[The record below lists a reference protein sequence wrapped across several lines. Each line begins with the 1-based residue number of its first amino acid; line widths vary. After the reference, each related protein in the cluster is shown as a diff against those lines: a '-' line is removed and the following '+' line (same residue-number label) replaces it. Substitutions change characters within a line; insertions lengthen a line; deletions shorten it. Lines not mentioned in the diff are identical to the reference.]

1 MLWARLV
8 LSLASVFS
16 VQAWTVP
23 NSENS
28 ISVSSTSPFS
38 LVVSSGKNTL
48 VNNSAILAGNTNV
61 STSPVSASASG
72 TISNNGGQIITTKL
86 NSTIFKVEVN
96 TSSPFVGSSFSTS
109 IGASFYGVWEYPW
122 SQRLDNTNVS
132 FELIGVG
139 NEDGVNWDNARAPF
153 FFTTAGYGVYTDTQ
167 EIGSYDFTVPGQVQY
182 IFNSSSLV
190 YYIILPETPGNFK
203 SIISQYTALSAHI
216 ELPADTGYGPTFWS
230 DNFEQ
235 DFHAG
240 VHNAQENYYDVVNH
254 LYFNQIHATSMFADR
269 PYGTGNSSFG
279 NFDFDPVY
287 YPTPKEFIANLSA
300 YGFDFQV
307 WVANRAF
314 LDTELYNVSQANGW
328 LFPGI
333 DPVQF
338 LGPALNLSIPAAYD
352 YFKERLGYFPSV
364 GVKGYKIDRGEEG
377 EMPDHEQNI
386 QQPLFEQLCY
396 ESMTEKW
403 GPSHFYNFARSAV
416 DRSRARTWIWN
427 GDSHSNFS
435 GLAYS
440 VASGIRAGLVG
451 FPVWSSDT
459 GGYVRGPNDP
469 TEELW
474 ARWMWFSTF
483 SPVYELMLGTN
494 HTPWYPPYTSNLVS
508 VLKDTANLH
517 HALLPYIKSYT
528 YQASQN
534 GLPIIRALF
543 LEHPE
548 DKHAYGITDQ
558 YFFGEQ
564 FFVAPIVNAG
574 GSRSVYFPGDKR
586 TKYLEYFNKTSI
598 YVGGSTVSVSL
609 PVSSV
614 PVYVTEGAIIPSGDI
629 LQANNKWTD
638 DWKPHIDIEVFP
650 SFDVP
655 QSSFLYYNGDT
666 GKSVELVM
674 TSNKKTGTVKVTYGS
689 LGANGTLVL
698 YTKGGQQNRTL
709 SATGGEAVFHDVRS
723 AFEH

>member
-1 MLWARLV
+1 MWAILAT
-8 LSLASVFS
+8 SLALLAPAK
-16 VQAWTVP
+16 AWTLP
-23 NSENS
+23 KFENT
-28 ISVSSTSPFS
+28 ISVSSTSPYS
-38 LVVSSGKNTL
+38 LSVSSGKEVL
-48 VNNSAILAGNTNV
+48 VRNSAILTGNNNYTAP
-61 STSPVSASASG
+61 SVSASESG
-72 TISNNGGQIITTKL
+72 SIVNHGGRISTSKL
-86 NSTIFKVEVN
+86 SHTVFKVEVN
-96 TSSPFVGSSFSTS
+96 TTNRYVGARFSTEND
-109 IGASFYGVWEYPW
+109 ASFYGVWEYPW
-122 SQRLDNTNVS
+122 YQRLDNANIT
-132 FELIGVG
+132 FELEGVG
-139 NEDGVNWDNARAPF
+139 NSDGVNWDNARAPF
-153 FFTTAGYGVYTDTQ
+153 FFTTAGYGVYTDTL
-167 EIGSYDFTVPGQVQY
+167 EMGSYDFSTPGQVQY

-190 YYIILPETPGNFK
+190 YYIILPESAGDFK
-203 SIISQYTALSAHI
+203 SILSQYTALSAHI
-216 ELPADTGYGPTFWS
+216 EMPADTGYGPTFWS
-230 DNFEQ
+230 DDFEE

-254 LYFNQIHATSMFADR
+254 LYNYQIHATSMFADR

-279 NFDFDPVY
+279 NFDFDPIY

-314 LDTELYNVSQANGW
+314 LDTELFNVSEANGW

-338 LGPALNLSIPAAYD
+338 LGPALNLSIPAAYN
-352 YFKERLGYFPSV
+352 YFKERLSYFPSV

-377 EMPDHEQNI
+377 EMPVYEQNI
-386 QQPLFEQLCY
+386 QQTLFEQLCY
-396 ESMTEKW
+396 ESMVEKW
-403 GPSHFYNFARSAV
+403 GASHFYNFARNAV

-494 HTPWYPPYTSNLVS
+494 HTPYYPPYTSNLVS
-508 VLKDTANLH
+508 VLKDTAHLH
-517 HALLPYIKSYT
+517 HSLLPYIKSYT
-528 YQASQN
+528 YQATQN

-548 DKHAYGITDQ
+548 DQQSYGITDE

-574 GSRSVYFPGDKR
+574 GSRKVYFPGNAKN
-586 TKYLEYFNKTSI
+586 KYLEYFNKTAV
-598 YVGGSTVSVSL
+598 YTGGSTASISLSVA
-609 PVSSV
+609 SV
-614 PVYVTEGAIIPSGDI
+614 PAFVVAGAIVPRGDI
-629 LQANNKWTD
+629 LQANNKWTEN
-638 DWKPHIDIEVFP
+638 WKPYLEIEVFP
-650 SFDVP
+650 SFNVP
-655 QSSFLYYNGDT
+655 RTSFTYFNGDT
-666 GKSVELVM
+666 GKDVEIVM
-674 TSNKKTGTVKVTYGS
+674 MSDKKQGTIDVS
-689 LGANGTLVL
+689 WGAVGISGTLVL
-698 YTKGGQQNRTL
+698 YSKQGQQNSTL
-709 SATGGEAVFHDVRS
+709 VADGGTVRFHGVQSLFAD
-723 AFEH
+723 